1 MQSAINDA
9 GVVAGFAR
17 HSRNETIGGQL
28 IVAQRETRFK
38 SILHREKKICCT
50 FLLTTYGRRRKNASL
65 HIYVDEA
72 LCCRLG
78 WMQSDDAST
87 IPPSPSLCYC
97 CQLLTAAGIFRSVRG
112 MLQLHHSSGE
122 ARAAIHFPFKLR
134 RSNPTTKRGIVV
146 RSQSEKY
153 SFLPPLS
160 VGRPSPHR
168 SRLKKDMPTTYPRPQ
183 RHCRRVKR
191 RKE

>member
-17 HSRNETIGGQL
+17 HSRNETIGRQL
-28 IVAQRETRFK
+28 IFAQRQTLFYK
-38 SILHREKKICCT
+38 SILHREKKNCCT
-50 FLLTTYGRRRKNASL
+50 FLLTTHGRRRKNASL
-65 HIYVDEA
+65 HIYVDVA
-72 LCCRLG
+72 SCCRLG

-122 ARAAIHFPFKLR
+122 ARAAAIHFPFKLR
-134 RSNPTTKRGIVV
+134 RSNPTTKRGIDVK
-146 RSQSEKY
+146 SQSEKY
-153 SFLPPLS
+153 SFLPSSL
-160 VGRPSPHR
+160 
-168 SRLKKDMPTTYPRPQ
+168 
-183 RHCRRVKR
+183 
-191 RKE
+191 